1 MQGCWV
7 ERSWQRRA
15 LWRPGPSCALFI
27 AVPGA
32 RTEEIRSDYRTEV
45 PEAVRGKMVTAQGS
59 MVAVRVKCG
68 LLAHLPFD
76 PGNVL
81 HLSLEACRCRDVYN
95 GGISPPPTPG
105 LCCTDAAGPGF
116 ISSDAL
122 SAPQASNASW
132 AARPIRSVSNRQH
145 RAGIACTAT
154 GRSIRRWV
162 PAPPRLCNTDGTAPA
177 ARIPMFTL
185 KFAFTTPVQHTIY

>member
-1 MQGCWV
+1 MASRPLVRAIYCCAGGADRGDPIRLSYRSTRGRQGQDGHRAGQYGGRQGQVRTLSAPSIRPW
-7 ERSWQRRA
+7 ERAAPVARGLPVPRCLQ
-15 LWRPGPSCALFI
+15 WRHI
-27 AVPGA
+27 
-32 RTEEIRSDYRTEV
+32 
-45 PEAVRGKMVTAQGS
+45 
-59 MVAVRVKCG
+59 
-68 LLAHLPFD
+68 
-76 PGNVL
+76 
-81 HLSLEACRCRDVYN
+81 
-95 GGISPPPTPG
+95 PPPTPG

-122 SAPQASNASW
+122 SAPQASSAGR